1 MEKTAPQTKSQTK
14 VFGAIYLSVAISYV
28 GVGLVAPL
36 IAKVLSEHGE
46 SSFIVGL
53 IGTTMFSTFTL
64 ASFPIGAL
72 VDRIGPKPVLVGGLI
87 LYGTCI
93 AMFAFPLTTLLFFV
107 VRAVEG
113 VGGAAISVA
122 TEAMISKLSAP
133 KERAKRMSYYAL
145 SVGLGWAIGPLSGA
159 LLFNVSHAAP
169 FLICFALSML
179 AALSAQALIPPTE
192 SNPHHLEDL
201 TSVLKVKML
210 APMLAGAVYGYL
222 MSSLIALIPLY
233 LDQELQTQQTEVG
246 VIITSVIIGM
256 LISQIPLGHAAD
268 RFGKRRTLLVCAS
281 ILAVFFMLMAM
292 HQDWRW
298 FLVTGPVVGAM
309 AGSLYPIGLALI
321 GSIVSRQRLGAA
333 TSLFSLA
340 FGCGSLLGPMV
351 SGFAMYRFN
360 NRWLFFLPAALAA
373 LFALSLLALYK
384 KTAPRRNPSPAQ
396 S

>member
-1 MEKTAPQTKSQTK
+1 MGKPISQTR

-28 GVGLVAPL
+28 GVGLVTPL
-36 IAKVLSEHGE
+36 IATVLSKHGE

-53 IGTTMFSTFTL
+53 IGSTMFTTFTL
-64 ASFPIGAL
+64 AAFPIGAL

-93 AMFAFPLTTLLFFV
+93 AMFAFPLTTGLFFA

-113 VGGAAISVA
+113 IGGAAISVA

-133 KERAKRMSYYAL
+133 NERAKRMSYYAL
-145 SVGLGWAIGPLSGA
+145 SVGLGWAIGPFSGG
-159 LLFNVSHAAP
+159 LLFTVSPAAP
-169 FLICFALSML
+169 FLACCALSML

-201 TSVLKVKML
+201 TSVLSVKMI

-233 LDQELQTQQTEVG
+233 LDQELHTQPIEINL
-246 VIITSVIIGM
+246 IITSVILGM
-256 LISQIPLGHAAD
+256 LISQIPIGRAAD

-281 ILAVFFMLMAM
+281 VLAVCFMLMAL

-298 FLVTGPVVGAM
+298 FIATGPVVGAM
-309 AGSLYPIGLALI
+309 AGSLYPIGLAII
-321 GSIVSRQRLGAA
+321 GGIFSKQRLGAA

-340 FGCGSLLGPMV
+340 FGCGSLIGPTV
-351 SGFAMYRFN
+351 SGFAMDRFG
-360 NRWLFFLPAALAA
+360 NRWLFFLPAALTAT
-373 LFALSLLALYK
+373 FALGLVALYK
-384 KTAPRRNPSPAQ
+384 KIAPRQKPSTAPS
-396 S
+396 